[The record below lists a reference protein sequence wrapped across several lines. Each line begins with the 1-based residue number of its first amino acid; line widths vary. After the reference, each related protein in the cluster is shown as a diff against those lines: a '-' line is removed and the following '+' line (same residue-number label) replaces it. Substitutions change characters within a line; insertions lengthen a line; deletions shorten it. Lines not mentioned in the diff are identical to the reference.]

1 MLWSASWTITSW
13 ASAVASCRRA
23 RSHHCAPAGIYVESI
38 TPGDSSSALVQIADN
53 GIGIA
58 EEHRGRVFLFR
69 SIKTGGR
76 SYITRRVTLEG
87 LVEGMHGQGNY
98 WFEIVR
104 LPSDAS

>member
-1 MLWSASWTITSW
+1 
-13 ASAVASCRRA
+13 
-23 RSHHCAPAGIYVESI
+23 
-38 TPGDSSSALVQIADN
+38 
-53 GIGIA
+53 
-58 EEHRGRVFLFR
+58 VFLFR